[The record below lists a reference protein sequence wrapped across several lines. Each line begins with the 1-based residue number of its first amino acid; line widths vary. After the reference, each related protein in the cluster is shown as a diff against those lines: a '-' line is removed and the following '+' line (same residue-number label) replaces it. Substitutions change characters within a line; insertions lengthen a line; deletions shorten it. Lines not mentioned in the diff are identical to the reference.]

1 MKANSGNLRP
11 GLCEI
16 RVLLPANTASE
27 IFMQILTLFPA
38 KIAILCGFCV
48 ILSGMEHDYVELA
61 ELQAQL
67 REEIEVA
74 FPDRVWVRAEVASVQ
89 AKANGHCYLDLCQS
103 ESGRIVAKA
112 KAVVWRSRYVPL
124 RAYFREA
131 TGGDLAPGMEVLLRV
146 QVSYSELYGLTLT
159 VDEIEPRFTLGAAE
173 LQRRRTLE
181 KLEADGLLDRQ
192 QELEPALLP
201 YRLAVISARDA
212 AGYGDFRRHLEENA
226 YGFVFRVDLFE
237 ATMQGQDA
245 PASIVDALERVECA
259 PEPYD
264 AVLLMRGGGS
274 ALDLACFDDYALCF
288 AIANCPIPVYTA
300 IGHDRDVHV
309 ADRVAH
315 EAVKTPTALADRFVE
330 AFAAEDE
337 RISAFGT
344 RLRMAFVARLAAMEQ
359 RVEALG
365 ERIRRADPRGVLA
378 RGYTLVTDSR
388 GVVVKSARDLPAGT
402 AFRVMFADGT
412 VEAVVR

>member
-1 MKANSGNLRP
+1 MIEQYL
-11 GLCEI
+11 
-16 RVLLPANTASE
+16 
-27 IFMQILTLFPA
+27 
-38 KIAILCGFCV
+38 
-48 ILSGMEHDYVELA
+48 DLA

-67 REEIEVA
+67 REEIEDS
-74 FPDRVWVRAEVASVQ
+74 FPERVWVRAEIASVQ
-89 AKANGHCYLDLCQS
+89 AKANGHCYLDLSQS
-103 ESGRIVAKA
+103 EQGRIVAKA
-112 KAVVWRSRYVPL
+112 KAVIWRSRYLPL

-181 KLEADGLLDRQ
+181 KLAADGLLDRQ
-192 QELEPALLP
+192 KGLEPALLP

-226 YGFVFRVDLFE
+226 YGFVFEVELFE
-237 ATMQGQDA
+237 ATMQGEEA

-259 PEPYD
+259 PEPFD

-274 ALDLACFDDYALCF
+274 ALDLACFDDYGLCF
-288 AIANCPIPVYTA
+288 AIANCPVPVYTA
-300 IGHDRDVHV
+300 IGHDRDFHV
-309 ADRVAH
+309 ADQVAYDF
-315 EAVKTPTALADRFVE
+315 AKTPTALADRFIE

-337 RISAFGT
+337 RITSFST
-344 RLRMAFVARLAAMEQ
+344 RLRLAFLGKVSAMEM

-378 RGYTLVTDSR
+378 RGYTLVTDAK
-388 GVVVKSARDLPAGT
+388 GVVVKSAGQLPAG
-402 AFRVMFADGT
+402 AEFKVLFADGT
-412 VEAVVR
+412 VTAVVQ